1 MPSTAQTIQTTMQQ
15 AGTILVITHTGPD
28 GDAVASLTAV
38 GLALKQWGCSFTLMC
53 DDAIPERFRYM
64 ALTNQ
69 VCRPPANGRV
79 TYDLL
84 IAVDC
89 GDEQRMG
96 QSWASLP
103 EPRPPS
109 INIDHHMTNT
119 RFGQINLVLDTAVST
134 TEILYD
140 LFTAWGININADLAT
155 SLLTGLVTDTLGFRT
170 MGTTAKTLRI
180 ASEMMAAGA
189 DLSLITTQGLSLKE
203 FATIKLWRYGLDNM
217 KFEDGLIWTAITH
230 KQRKAARYTGSSSNG
245 LSNILADVNEAAIG
259 IVMMELSD
267 GSVRV
272 GFRCRPPYNVADIA
286 LKLGGGGHP
295 LAAGCTMKGSLA
307 DVEAQVIALSKEAIR
322 QQRH

>member
-1 MPSTAQTIQTTMQQ
+1 MQQ

-38 GLALKQWGCSFTLMC
+38 GLALKQWGRSFTLMC

-69 VCRPPANGRV
+69 VRRPSVNGRV

-103 EPRPPS
+103 EPHPPI

-140 LFTAWGININADLAT
+140 LFTAWGLNINVDLAT

-245 LSNILADVNEAAIG
+245 LSNILADVDEAAIG

-295 LAAGCTMKGSLA
+295 LAAGCTIKGSLA
-307 DVEAQVIALSKEAIR
+307 DVEAQVITLSKEAIR
-322 QQRH
+322 QQHH